1 MADQEWWSTAQRL
14 GLSWLSPKE
23 NDEEPSDEILRM
35 LSDIC
40 TKENLSPP
48 SYLQFPLSNGSF
60 SSHCQVGEFTE
71 ESHGESADIALR
83 NAAVNMLIFLKQQKA
98 TAMTRHLKEND
109 EINCPIPHRQI
120 GNVHQE
126 IKMELDKKDENQM
139 TSKRCSK
146 NEQEHKNLPY
156 SPIIGINTLNKTKL
170 SNANPKNS
178 TDMQEALQNLP
189 KFNDENYQP
198 VDPRN
203 PAHDGI
209 TNNKEN
215 LKQYP
220 PEIIEMYQSY
230 KSQCQS
236 RGDEW
241 LSIEEIWNQCI
252 ADSKENQAKTQNT
265 NKPWRQLLNADE
277 MKQSKICRQSQKN
290 GKKLS
295 GSTNQKIQESHK
307 FKDATKYRTEM
318 VKNSAHIPQGPFHTS
333 RGPPH
338 IPQGPAHIPRGPS
351 LIPRGPS
358 HIPRGPSHIPQESSH
373 NPRGPS
379 HIPQESSHNPRG
391 PSHIP
396 RGPPHIPQGQI
407 NEDIILDMDDINSR
421 YLTLPKIWKQCQY
434 KAQEE
439 EDELDHKLI
448 QKLENM
454 KIETLTAI
462 KTKSL
467 SGFFLIMKC
476 SRNPGMVK
484 LRNCNIA
491 GDHVAQVESICEEE
505 KLSFSFE
512 EEEVEVDKGVEDE
525 WESVLK
531 IGQDLVFSGNGS
543 SPKEAKEMACRGAL
557 LYIKIMTK

>member
-1 MADQEWWSTAQRL
+1 MD
-14 GLSWLSPKE
+14 
-23 NDEEPSDEILRM
+23 
-35 LSDIC
+35 
-40 TKENLSPP
+40 
-48 SYLQFPLSNGSF
+48 
-60 SSHCQVGEFTE
+60 
-71 ESHGESADIALR
+71 
-83 NAAVNMLIFLKQQKA
+83 
-98 TAMTRHLKEND
+98 
-109 EINCPIPHRQI
+109 RQ
-120 GNVHQE
+120 
-126 IKMELDKKDENQM
+126 
-139 TSKRCSK
+139 
-146 NEQEHKNLPY
+146 
-156 SPIIGINTLNKTKL
+156 
-170 SNANPKNS
+170 
-178 TDMQEALQNLP
+178 
-189 KFNDENYQP
+189 
-198 VDPRN
+198 N
-203 PAHDGI
+203 PAHVGI
-209 TNNKEN
+209 TYNNKN

-290 GKKLS
+290 GKKLG

-307 FKDATKYRTEM
+307 FKDTTKYRTEM
-318 VKNSAHIPQGPFHTS
+318 VKNSAHIPQGPFHTT

-351 LIPRGPS
+351 
-358 HIPRGPSHIPQESSH
+358 HIPQES
-373 NPRGPS
+373 
-379 HIPQESSHNPRG
+379 
-391 PSHIP
+391 SHIP
-396 RGPPHIPQGQI
+396 RGPPHIPQGPAHIPQGQI
-407 NEDIILDMDDINSR
+407 NEDILDMDDINSR

>member
-1 MADQEWWSTAQRL
+1 MDR
-14 GLSWLSPKE
+14 
-23 NDEEPSDEILRM
+23 
-35 LSDIC
+35 
-40 TKENLSPP
+40 
-48 SYLQFPLSNGSF
+48 
-60 SSHCQVGEFTE
+60 
-71 ESHGESADIALR
+71 
-83 NAAVNMLIFLKQQKA
+83 
-98 TAMTRHLKEND
+98 
-109 EINCPIPHRQI
+109 
-120 GNVHQE
+120 
-126 IKMELDKKDENQM
+126 
-139 TSKRCSK
+139 
-146 NEQEHKNLPY
+146 
-156 SPIIGINTLNKTKL
+156 
-170 SNANPKNS
+170 
-178 TDMQEALQNLP
+178 
-189 KFNDENYQP
+189 
-198 VDPRN
+198 RN

-215 LKQYP
+215 LKQNP

-318 VKNSAHIPQGPFHTS
+318 VKYSAHIPQGPFHIS
-333 RGPPH
+333 RGP
-338 IPQGPAHIPRGPS
+338 S
-351 LIPRGPS
+351 
-358 HIPRGPSHIPQESSH
+358 
-373 NPRGPS
+373 
-379 HIPQESSHNPRG
+379 
-391 PSHIP
+391 
-396 RGPPHIPQGQI
+396 HIPQGQI